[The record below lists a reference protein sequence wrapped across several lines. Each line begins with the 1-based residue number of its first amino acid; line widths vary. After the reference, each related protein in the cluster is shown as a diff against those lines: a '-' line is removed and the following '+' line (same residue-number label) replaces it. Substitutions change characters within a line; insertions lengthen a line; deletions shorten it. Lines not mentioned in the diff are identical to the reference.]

1 MIKMQ
6 EKGKEEANEKLQKI
20 IHGKIPDIYK
30 KNKNHICLIF
40 PYTSMQKKYSLSCK
54 MGGVGRLFLRD
65 VYFNN
70 R

>member
-1 MIKMQ
+1 MLASLPGMIKMQ

-40 PYTSMQKKYSLSCK
+40 PYTSMQKNTL
-54 MGGVGRLFLRD
+54 
-65 VYFNN
+65 
-70 R
+70 